1 MFAAHYDCANA
12 AGPLF
17 VLESGIEEEI
27 HHYNSHAAKEKQKT
41 LKTYAAWWESKLHFL
56 VSDADVGHELA
67 AGDLTGTLFAVG
79 LFPQLIWEDSRGP
92 LVAACY
98 NHSLA
103 CRWAQEA
110 PSRT

>member
-27 HHYNSHAAKEKQKT
+27 NHYNSHVTKEKQKISAS
-41 LKTYAAWWESKLHFL
+41 YAAWWKSKLQFL